1 MNLRLASIPALLL
14 LLAGAPSIA
23 TTYKCTLQSGQT
35 EYRSEP
41 CQIGNQKILK
51 PPPSPPAMPTSD
63 SLEVSPSLSSTAHVE
78 TGIPNRS
85 RNPRELVLRG
95 YSQPVALMI
104 RNIASFSGNDLKID
118 PTIKEVGDFDFQ
130 RVDWEVALMR
140 IADRFNLAIE
150 LSPGLI
156 TVKRR

>member
-1 MNLRLASIPALLL
+1 
-14 LLAGAPSIA
+14 
-23 TTYKCTLQSGQT
+23 
-35 EYRSEP
+35 
-41 CQIGNQKILK
+41 
-51 PPPSPPAMPTSD
+51 MPTSD
-63 SLEVSPSLSSTAHVE
+63 SPEVSPSLSSTAHVE
-78 TGIPNRS
+78 TGIHNRI
-85 RNPRELVLRG
+85 RNSRELVLRG
-95 YSQPVALMI
+95 YSQPVDLMI

-140 IADRFNLAIE
+140 IDGRFNLDIE